1 MIRDRGMDLVGVP
14 LSEDG
19 TGMDLDALD
28 ARLKEFPGRI
38 KCVYT
43 VPVHHNPTGVT
54 MPNAKRERLVAMAR
68 EHEFIIIA
76 DEAYQLL
83 SYEKIEEK
91 PLFYH
96 DDPSNPRVLSVG
108 TFSKLIG
115 PGIKVGW
122 IQAHEQL
129 LKPLTSIGFID
140 SGNNPVIFSSMNL
153 LHFIESGNLEK
164 HIAYVC
170 KELGEK
176 KALMVQKLK
185 ELGLEPNDPKGGY
198 FVWVKKNNKVTG
210 RTGECMCIA
219 KDRFGEFMRLCFCWL
234 TRAQIEEGL
243 EVLRE

>member
-1 MIRDRGMDLVGVP
+1 MDLVGVP

-28 ARLKEFPGRI
+28 ARLTEFPGKI
-38 KCVYT
+38 KVVYT

-68 EHEFIIIA
+68 EHGFMIIA

-96 DDPSNPRVLSVG
+96 DDPSNPRVLSIG

-122 IQAHEQL
+122 IQAHEHL

-153 LHFIESGNLEK
+153 LHFLESGNFEK
-164 HIAYVC
+164 HVAHVC
-170 KELGEK
+170 RECGEK
-176 KALMVQKLK
+176 
-185 ELGLEPNDPKGGY
+185 
-198 FVWVKKNNKVTG
+198 NKVVG
-210 RTGECMCIA
+210 RTGEGMCIA
-219 KDRFGEFMRLCFCWL
+219 KDRFHDIMRICFCWL
-234 TRAQIEEGL
+234 SKAQIEEGL
-243 EVLRE
+243 DELDESGKRQKLSA